1 MWSRAAVLDRSVP
14 ELGTTAQKT
23 SKLPNIT
30 AHVMW
35 ESFAS
40 ITVWVPDCAQS
51 CSDVER
57 QLTNVDVVK
66 RRSLY
71 ADTAEIIIKT
81 CSEAKYGCAIIGRGD
96 HALLMCMKVI
106 LRDVQTD

>member
-1 MWSRAAVLDRSVP
+1 MP
-14 ELGTTAQKT
+14 ELGTTPQKT

-40 ITVWVPDCAQS
+40 ITVWARDCAQS
-51 CSDVER
+51 CDVER
-57 QLTNVDVVK
+57 QLTDVDVVK
-66 RRSLY
+66 SRSLY
-71 ADTAEIIIKT
+71 ADTAERIIKT
-81 CSEAKYGCAIIGRGD
+81 CSEAKYSCALIGRGD

-106 LRDVQTD
+106 LRDVQTVLDP